1 MTPVILALALLATP
15 FPAPKLA
22 FVTDKTK
29 CDAGTVTAVDTAR
42 GEVRVTTAAGLVTFK
57 AGADVQVFDAAGQPA
72 GSPARLGAGDKVR
85 VWYVVD
91 DGAKALEIAKE
102 APALVPAR
110 AWAP

>member
-1 MTPVILALALLATP
+1 
-15 FPAPKLA
+15 
-22 FVTDKTK
+22 
-29 CDAGTVTAVDTAR
+29 
-42 GEVRVTTAAGLVTFK
+42 
-57 AGADVQVFDAAGQPA
+57 
-72 GSPARLGAGDKVR
+72 